1 MQIHEKN
8 WFIWFHEFFWLDFFK
23 FFGPLCFDEQSW
35 FAVFSQSCDLTK
47 KVKFF
52 TNGWFN
58 EKKYCTIS
66 DQRCHTDVFLL
77 STNIMDR
84 FLAQVK
90 LPKRQFQLLGA
101 TSIFLASKMVEP
113 SPISALT
120 LIKCTADTYDRE
132 ELLVSSLIFG

>member
-1 MQIHEKN
+1 MRPANHNNRYDPPRWTTDNNITS
-8 WFIWFHEFFWLDFFK
+8 FYIYLI
-23 FFGPLCFDEQSW
+23 
-35 FAVFSQSCDLTK
+35 
-47 KVKFF
+47 
-52 TNGWFN
+52 FN
-58 EKKYCTIS
+58 S
-66 DQRCHTDVFLL
+66 DQRCHTDVFLM

-101 TSIFLASKMVEP
+101 ASIFLASKMVEP

-132 ELLVSSLIFG
+132 ELLVSSLILGGLECQPNA

>member
-1 MQIHEKN
+1 MFALVSKN
-8 WFIWFHEFFWLDFFK
+8 WKNVPIWLHFLVQFYWWRNIFI
-23 FFGPLCFDEQSW
+23 P
-35 FAVFSQSCDLTK
+35 
-47 KVKFF
+47 
-52 TNGWFN
+52 
-58 EKKYCTIS
+58 
-66 DQRCHTDVFLL
+66 DQRCHTDVFLM

-101 TSIFLASKMVEP
+101 SCIFLASKMVEP

-132 ELLVSSLIFG
+132 ELLVSSLIFWGVRSRNTSQMRKKLIIWYGIWYQQRLYNSHVPI